1 VQRNSEF
8 TTYFNTWVATELGY
22 QGAPLEPESPILEMG
37 LLDSLQIMQ
46 LITALEEREGLSI
59 PLEEVVEENFV
70 TPAAVN
76 AMVTRIKAQS

>member
-1 VQRNSEF
+1 MQKNSEF
-8 TTYFNTWVATELGY
+8 ITYFNAWVATELGY
-22 QGAPLEPESPILEMG
+22 QGAPIELDSPILEMG

-46 LITALEEREGLSI
+46 LISTLEEHEDVSI

-76 AMVTRIKAQS
+76 AMLTRIKAPS